1 LVFGAAGFCVCGVLP
16 GLLFV
21 PAGFWAK
28 TVAAANSASKMSVA
42 ALRIIEL
49 PPNRSTQGEKL
60 PEKLR
65 LAQASPLF
73 VLIQHLCYWRLW
85 QLAARYNRLWPI

>member
-1 LVFGAAGFCVCGVLP
+1 LVFGAAGFCVCCVLA
-16 GLLFV
+16 GLLV

-28 TVAAANSASKMSVA
+28 TVAIATSTNRMSVA

-49 PPNRSTQGEKL
+49 PPNGSTQGEKL

-73 VLIQHLCYWRLW
+73 TLIQHLCY
-85 QLAARYNRLWPI
+85 